1 MSFIINVYLVF
12 YPVPGADI
20 LKLLKFPLMRA
31 TKVSFVMLT
40 RLQLEST
47 YRWGLVART
56 SNLVIG
62 ELELSV
68 ACPDLWR
75 WRAARDCICC
85 QRPMN

>member
-1 MSFIINVYLVF
+1 MVF

-31 TKVSFVMLT
+31 TKVCFVMLT

-47 YRWGLVART
+47 YGWGLVART

-62 ELELSV
+62 ELELPI

-75 WRAARDCICC
+75 CRGARDCICC
-85 QRPMN
+85 QWPVN